1 MYSQICAT
9 MAFLKITPAFL
20 LLNLPDAAKITK
32 CLILLLLIALCSIW
46 QHGFFFNNIW
56 QQLRYFFYFNY
67 CLLSRSRHQ
76 RACALFTPESRH
88 FPKWQYTYIKNF
100 KKFICWYCC
109 CTHTTW
115 NILYWERSYT
125 IEYNVNKRY
134 QLNWKNFAASKYAL

>member
-1 MYSQICAT
+1 MRNNGIFKNNACISAT
-9 MAFLKITPAFL
+9 KFARCGKNNKMSNFV
-20 LLNLPDAAKITK
+20 
-32 CLILLLLIALCSIW
+32 IANRSVHHLTTW
-46 QHGFFFNNIW
+46 LFFNNIW

-67 CLLSRSRHQ
+67 YLLSRSRHQ

-134 QLNWKNFAASKYAL
+134 QLNWKNFAASKNAL